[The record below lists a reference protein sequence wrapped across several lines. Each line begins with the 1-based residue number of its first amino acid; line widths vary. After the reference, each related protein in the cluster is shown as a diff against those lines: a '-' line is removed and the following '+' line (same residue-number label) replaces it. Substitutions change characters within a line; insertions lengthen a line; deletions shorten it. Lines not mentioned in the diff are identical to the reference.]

1 MGQHDTIQAI
11 AQTARELL
19 PKFGGDRVGALQ
31 EAARRHGVKPSDA
44 GTTAPAKPGALTP
57 GRGAK
62 LVVRGVPR
70 TEHRNG
76 KRW

>member
-44 GTTAPAKPGALTP
+44 AL
-57 GRGAK
+57 R
-62 LVVRGVPR
+62 RQ
-70 TEHRNG
+70 RNPE
-76 KRW
+76 R